1 MFNLKHDR
9 LPMGSLIRMCE
20 DFWPKHNISREPIK
34 KGEIGFVIEHWRPA
48 RMKVLFGGIIEEF
61 DFGGMVN
68 IAGYVKWIELV
79 SLPEGIRVLE
89 KW

>member
-9 LPMGSLIRMCE
+9 LPMGSLIRMCD
-20 DFWPKHNISREPIK
+20 DFWPQGKRDPLK
-34 KGEIGFVIEHWRPA
+34 KGAIGFVIEHWMPA
-48 RMKVLFGGIIEEF
+48 RMKVLVGGSIEEL

-68 IAGYVKWIELV
+68 ITGYVKWIELV
-79 SLPEGIRVLE
+79 SLPEGVRVVE

>member
-9 LPMGSLIRMCE
+9 LPMGSLIRMCD
-20 DFWPKHNISREPIK
+20 DFWPQGKRDPLK
-34 KGEIGFVIEHWRPA
+34 KGAIGFVIDHWKPA
-48 RMKVLFGGIIEEF
+48 RMKVLFGGIIEEL

-68 IAGYVKWIELV
+68 ITGYVNCFELV
-79 SLPEGIRVLE
+79 SLPEGIRVVE